1 MKYIVLISKIH
12 SHTQHT
18 CKITLAMT
26 FCNNK
31 LAIGQISN
39 ILYIIIYNYAVET
52 CNLVMQWVHTAFLY
66 IKVEIYPVL

>member
-1 MKYIVLISKIH
+1 
-12 SHTQHT
+12 
-18 CKITLAMT
+18 MT

-39 ILYIIIYNYAVET
+39 ILYIIIYAVET
-52 CNLVMQWVHTAFLY
+52 CNLVMQWVHAAFLY